1 MNINYKEFKKNS
13 KGISVY
19 FLIIFSFLYLIPG
32 LAYTFVSHNTA
43 FKILAIVFVFIQL
56 ILSDEFLEN
65 CKIFHHFN
73 LVGQK
78 ESNYSRIQYY
88 RILNTN
94 FSISF
99 LLCQLILPIITNI
112 SSKVRIWVK
121 YEFPNDPPSII
132 TMNHSSKAMQFIFLW
147 IISLLFILPVLEIAE
162 VKIANY
168 MKGQKML

>member
-1 MNINYKEFKKNS
+1 MNINYKEFKKNYRE
-13 KGISVY
+13 ISVY

-32 LAYTFVSHNTA
+32 LAYTFVSHNTT

-78 ESNYSRIQYY
+78 EYNYSRIQYY

-99 LLCQLILPIITNI
+99 LLCQLILPIITNTF
-112 SSKVRIWVK
+112 SKIRLWVK

-132 TMNHSSKAMQFIFLW
+132 TMNYSSKAMQFIFLW